1 MRHTRRVADGEAK
14 PPTERPLRSATP
26 EWAGP
31 LGSSGAA
38 PEAEPRPGTP
48 AAAEPKASAPPSVE
62 STASTPPSVEP
73 EASKP
78 AEPDADAP
86 TEITPKPESGGAA
99 AGATAGVPDASGAGP
114 RRRVRFAHGLRRV
127 PRPRQAAR
135 AVGAWSRRPS
145 GRLTL
150 PGVLLLVLVIAGTAA
165 GAILIPMTAGKRTD
179 AAGAT
184 PSSEATSAE
193 AAPDALGPTGIPTSG
208 FPTAPGTATPTTTTG
223 VTGGRPAD
231 VLAGWATQTAAKVDI
246 PWVAMQAYGYAE
258 LVLATTHPNCQLRW
272 TTLAAIG
279 KVESNHGRHNA
290 TLGTDGQSAPRILGP
305 ALDGTNNTQKI
316 LDTDDGVLDGDITY
330 DRAVGPMQ
338 FIPSTWRQHEID
350 ADNDG
355 IKDPNDIDDA
365 TLAAGNY
372 LCAGT
377 RNLSTAD
384 DWWNA
389 ILSYNDVS
397 PYAQAVF
404 DAANDYGAKSRT

>member
-1 MRHTRRVADGEAK
+1 MADGEAT

-38 PEAEPRPGTP
+38 PEQ
-48 AAAEPKASAPPSVE
+48 
-62 STASTPPSVEP
+62 EP
-73 EASKP
+73 EASTP
-78 AEPDADAP
+78 APKSEPATVTVGPASVVPDA
-86 TEITPKPESGGAA
+86 PKPER
-99 AGATAGVPDASGAGP
+99 P
-114 RRRVRFAHGLRRV
+114 RRRMPG
-127 PRPRQAAR
+127 PRQAAR
-135 AVGAWSRRPS
+135 AVGSWARRPS

-150 PGVLLLVLVIAGTAA
+150 PGVLLLVLVVAGAGA
-165 GAILIPMTAGKRTD
+165 GAIVIPMTAGSRTD
-179 AAGAT
+179 AAGGT
-184 PSSEATSAE
+184 PSPEATGTAQ
-193 AAPDALGPTGIPTSG
+193 APDALGPTGIPTGG
-208 FPTAPGTATPTTTTG
+208 FPTTVPTATPTATG
-223 VTGGRPAD
+223 AASVGRPAD
-231 VLAGWATQTAAKVDI
+231 VLAGWATQTATKVDI

-258 LVLATTHPNCQLRW
+258 LVLAQTRPGCQLRW

-305 ALDGTNNTQKI
+305 ALDGTNNTQRI
-316 LDTDDGVLDGDITY
+316 LDSDDGVLDGDLTY

-338 FIPSTWRQHEID
+338 FIPSTWRLHEID

-355 IKDPNDIDDA
+355 LKDPNDIDDA

-372 LCAGT
+372 LCQGT
-377 RNLSTAD
+377 RNLSSGT

-389 ILSYNDVS
+389 IYSYNDVK